1 MSFPVTAYP
10 DDSKPLLHEVLAS
23 DMPLLQIW
31 GCRDWSGLAEQSEER
46 RALIFTVSQPGNHPH
61 NWNNIISA
69 ILPQCSAF
77 VAALTGK
84 EPVLKKEEVA
94 LAREPLTSPDT
105 SIITS
110 PTRLRSMALKSPV
123 RNVDPVIEQPAP
135 GLNDKIQLKVQDVSS
150 VIFIQRVIDI
160 INELFSVMIYSS

>member
-23 DMPLLQIW
+23 DMPLLQLW

-84 EPVLKKEEVA
+84 ETVLKKEELV
-94 LAREPLTSPDT
+94 LAREPITSPDT

-110 PTRLRSMALKSPV
+110 PTRLRSMALKSPARTV
-123 RNVDPVIEQPAP
+123 NPVTEQPAP
-135 GLNDKIQLKVQDVSS
+135 GLNDKIQLKIQDVSY
-150 VIFIQRVIDI
+150 IIIIQVVIDI
-160 INELFSVMIYSS
+160 FNTLFFVMTFSS

>member
-1 MSFPVTAYP
+1 
-10 DDSKPLLHEVLAS
+10 
-23 DMPLLQIW
+23 MPLLQIW
-31 GCRDWSGLAEQSEER
+31 GCRDWRGLAEQSEER

-150 VIFIQRVIDI
+150 VIYIQRVIDI